1 MLNKVKSYVAIWNV
15 AAFVFCGI
23 IGYYGVTGLI
33 DSLSACN
40 KFSRFSS
47 VEDMCGQ
54 LSGYM
59 VLFVAILVIAVAG
72 IVFGMMNTRRVAEGS
87 NPKTMSGLI
96 SAVSGI
102 LLHGFFVIMI
112 ILALSD
118 ASDKV
123 YISSSNA
130 SQKLFSIILNSLF
143 STGPKLWVPLIL
155 AVMNFGLSILGLVFI
170 LTYKPKAEILSSS
183 EDNSPIPQPMS
194 VVQQFA
200 KPEKKD
206 LPPMLNGDESDA
218 AAAPAQPISGLKTIS
233 PIDDNAAQQVAE
245 APAGTPVTEA
255 PAEMPA
261 EAPAETPVTEAPAEM
276 PAEVPAGT
284 PVVEAPAEM
293 PAEMPATEA
302 PAEEAPVAEMPAVE
316 PTTDNQE
323 PPVAI

>member
-1 MLNKVKSYVAIWNV
+1 
-15 AAFVFCGI
+15 
-23 IGYYGVTGLI
+23 
-33 DSLSACN
+33 
-40 KFSRFSS
+40 
-47 VEDMCGQ
+47 
-54 LSGYM
+54 
-59 VLFVAILVIAVAG
+59 
-72 IVFGMMNTRRVAEGS
+72 
-87 NPKTMSGLI
+87 
-96 SAVSGI
+96 
-102 LLHGFFVIMI
+102 
-112 ILALSD
+112 
-118 ASDKV
+118 
-123 YISSSNA
+123 
-130 SQKLFSIILNSLF
+130 
-143 STGPKLWVPLIL
+143 
-155 AVMNFGLSILGLVFI
+155 MNFGLSILGLVFI
-170 LTYKPKAEILSSS
+170 LTYEPKAEILSSS

-245 APAGTPVTEA
+245 APAETPVTEA

-261 EAPAETPVTEAPAEM
+261 EA
-276 PAEVPAGT
+276 PAGT